1 MVRSNELIKTLQ
13 AAFAVGL
20 FLAISAP
27 EQEAWSKNPAG
38 GFISASQLHP
48 RELTQEISSHWQRL
62 NNAGL
67 ADLNARKYDRAESEL
82 LAAIREARQMG
93 GNSEELAR
101 SRNSL
106 GYVYLAQEKY
116 REAEQLFNWSLSIL
130 HKEADQLE
138 SAKSLNGLAIV
149 ALHSE
154 AWAKA
159 ARLARE
165 ALTIR
170 QRALGEEHHDV
181 GQTLSVLAT
190 ATGKL
195 GDQQEAEKLFES
207 SLKILESDGGLRRL
221 DLADALR
228 EAALYYQST
237 AQRQTSNDLFERSY
251 LIKDKAARFAEPA
264 TVSGQVN
271 FNWEDGSP
279 RSLEFPD
286 YDVPLRYFNTSGVR
300 VAAAVVDL
308 WELMGV
314 LITITN
320 VSDHRIDVAVTT
332 AYLSETK
339 PRHTPLEMVDPTRI
353 DRTRRELQIWDI
365 TYKRP
370 WLANIQKTRTTRG
383 FVPAHGHDLWRG
395 PNEFG
400 IYGAWGSAPKVLPEK
415 LSLEL
420 SPEQL
425 QEQAAEPLDTSMV
438 HSADANFQGMTTVSL
453 EPFESRTGV
462 LFFMN
467 PRSLEVSLK
476 VPVGNVMFKFPF
488 KCRKRRISQALYLP
502 DLALALRQNKLND
515 GVQVVDGTT
524 KCLRQ

>member
-1 MVRSNELIKTLQ
+1 MLTLKEVIKTIQPSHLSALFVRR
-13 AAFAVGL
+13 AALACAIL
-20 FLAISAP
+20 PLTFLP
-27 EQEAWSKNPAG
+27 PFQEAQCKNPAS

-48 RELTQEISSHWQRL
+48 KELVQEISSHWQRL
-62 NNAGL
+62 NNAGQ
-67 ADLNARKYDRAESEL
+67 ADLNARKYERAESEL

-93 GNSEELAR
+93 GNNDQLAR
-101 SRNSL
+101 SRNTL
-106 GYVYLAQEKY
+106 GYVYLAEEKY
-116 REAEQLFNWSLSIL
+116 REAEQLFSWSLSVVR
-130 HKEADQLE
+130 KDSDQLE
-138 SAKSLNGLAIV
+138 AAKSLNGLAIV

-154 AWAKA
+154 AWPKA
-159 ARLARE
+159 AKLARE
-165 ALTIR
+165 ALEIR
-170 QRALGEEHHDV
+170 QKTLGEDHHDV
-181 GQTLSVLAT
+181 GQSLAVLAT
-190 ATGKL
+190 ALGKM
-195 GDQQEAEKLFES
+195 GDQAEAERLFES
-207 SLKILESDGGLRRL
+207 SLKILEAEPGSRRL
-221 DLADALR
+221 DLADVLR
-228 EAALYYQST
+228 QAALYYQST

-251 LIKDKAARFAEPA
+251 LIKDKAARFGEPA

-271 FNWEDGSP
+271 LNWEDGSP

-286 YDVPLRYFNTSGVR
+286 YDVPLRYFNTAGTR

-320 VSDHRIDVAVTT
+320 VSDHRIDIAVTT
-332 AYLSETK
+332 AYLSETN
-339 PRHTPLEMVDPTRI
+339 PRKCPLEMVDPTRI

-370 WLANIQKTRTTRG
+370 WLANIQKTRTNRG

-476 VPVGNVMFKFPF
+476 VPVGNVLFKFPF
-488 KCRKRRISQALYLP
+488 KCRKRRIAQALNLP
-502 DLALALRQNKLND
+502 VLSIASAHCSD
-515 GVQVVDGTT
+515 GN
-524 KCLRQ
+524 R

>member
-1 MVRSNELIKTLQ
+1 MVRGDEVNKTREPALMHFLCR
-13 AAFAVGL
+13 AAGAWATSL
-20 FLAISAP
+20 LLAFSLC
-27 EQEAWSKNPAG
+27 QLEARCKSSTG

-48 RELTQEISSHWQRL
+48 RELSEEVSSHWQRL
-62 NNAGL
+62 NKAGQ

-93 GNSEELAR
+93 GNSQEMAL
-101 SRNSL
+101 SRNTL

-116 REAEQLFNWSLSIL
+116 REAEQLFTWSLSVL
-130 HKEADQLE
+130 HKDADQLE
-138 SAKSLNGLAIV
+138 AAKSLNGQAIV
-149 ALHSE
+149 ALHAES
-154 AWAKA
+154 WAKA
-159 ARLARE
+159 AKLARE
-165 ALTIR
+165 ALAIR

-181 GQTLSVLAT
+181 GQTLCVLAT
-190 ATGKL
+190 ALARL
-195 GDQQEAEKLFES
+195 GDQQEAEKMFES
-207 SLKILESDGGLRRL
+207 ALKILEGDPGLRRL

-228 EAALYYQST
+228 DAALYYQST

-271 FNWEDGSP
+271 FYWEDGSP

-286 YDVPLRYFNTSGVR
+286 YDVPLRYLNTSGVR

-320 VSDHRIDVAVTT
+320 VSDHRVDVAVTT

-339 PRHTPLEMVDPTRI
+339 PGHAPLEMVDPTRI

-370 WLANIQKTRTTRG
+370 WLANIQKTRTNRG

-400 IYGAWGSAPKVLPEK
+400 LYGAWGSAPKVLPEK

-425 QEQAAEPLDTSMV
+425 QDQAAEPLDTSMV

-488 KCRKRRISQALYLP
+488 KCRKRRISQSVYFP
-502 DLALALRQNKLND
+502 DLALAASRNKL
-515 GVQVVDGTT
+515 
-524 KCLRQ
+524 R